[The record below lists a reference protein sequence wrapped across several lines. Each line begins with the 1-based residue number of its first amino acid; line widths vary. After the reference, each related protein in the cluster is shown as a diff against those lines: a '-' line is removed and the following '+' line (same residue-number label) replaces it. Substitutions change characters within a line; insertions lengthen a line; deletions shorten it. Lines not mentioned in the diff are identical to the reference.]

1 MMAELI
7 STAEFN
13 KLVHQ
18 WCNQVRLMS
27 QATLARGTH
36 STGALGTY
44 LTAFIDKNKADDAA
58 YKVKFHFDRYGVF
71 RAYGAGRGYVVINGQ
86 LVRGQKI
93 RSYREIREK
102 KWTDVTLRYLKLGYT
117 TSEVNRLKSYKV
129 DSENTVA
136 RTPLDWI
143 DQHVDANIM
152 RLADYVQEYYGDKSL
167 RDLLLD
173 FNKIKIVKANGR
185 Q

>member
-1 MMAELI
+1 MADEKLI

-18 WCNQVRLMS
+18 WGDQVRSMA

-44 LTAFIDKNKADDAA
+44 LSAFVDKNKAGDAA

-71 RAYGAGRGYVVINGQ
+71 RAYGAGRGYVVVNGQ
-86 LVRGQKI
+86 LVRGTRI
-93 RSYREIREK
+93 RTYREIREK
-102 KWTDVTLRYLKLGYT
+102 KWTDVARRYSKLGYT
-117 TSEVNRLKSYKV
+117 TKEINRLKVYKV

-143 DQHVDANIM
+143 DSHIDANIQ
-152 RLADYVQEYYGDKSL
+152 RLADYVQDYYGDKAL
-167 RDLLLD
+167 QQLTEN
-173 FNKIKIVKANGR
+173 FNNIKINKHG
-185 Q
+185 